1 MDMRYELVSEFET
14 NGKHMVT
21 VMIDGNAHVVEMD
34 EWRVIWGRS
43 HMDKWLNP
51 RKRKYRRNSKSKMAV

>member
-21 VMIDGNAHVVEMD
+21 VMIDGNAHVMEKKDLQRMYAC
-34 EWRVIWGRS
+34 WHPKYWK
-43 HMDKWLNP
+43 KWN
-51 RKRKYRRNSKSKMAV
+51 KGA